1 MPRYSYDPKVCKANM
16 LTEHFVPLYLS
27 DNVNNI
33 LALVMTC
40 QKYVLGLRVKSKF
53 FSPRRVIH
61 CKNWEKKQLKNGFLL
76 QKEFKLQKKRFTQKG
91 LFILK
96 LNISLC
102 SYILLILIHYF

>member
-40 QKYVLGLRVKSKF
+40 QKYVLGLRAKSKL

-61 CKNWEKKQLKNGFLL
+61 CKNEKRSNWKMDFCCKKNLNY
-76 QKEFKLQKKRFTQKG
+76 KKKG
-91 LFILK
+91 SHKKDYLF
-96 LNISLC
+96 
-102 SYILLILIHYF
+102 